1 MAKNLCMGCMREI
14 SENDSVCPY
23 CGYAVGT
30 GVSEAYY
37 LEPRTVL
44 SNKYMVGKVLGYG
57 GFGVTYIGYDL
68 VMEQAVAVKE
78 YFPSD
83 FATRG
88 FGSRKLTV
96 YPGDA
101 RIQFE
106 NGLRGFIEEA
116 RRLAQC
122 SSIPEIVRVYD
133 CFRENE
139 TGYIIMEFLKG
150 QTVRELLQQK
160 GRLPYEEAEH
170 IILHVL
176 EGLSAVHKVG
186 IIHRD
191 IAPDNIFIMEDGTV
205 KLLDFGAAR
214 YAASLYSRS
223 LSVILKPGYAPEEQ
237 YRSHGEQGPWTD
249 VYGAGASF
257 YRMITGLRPEEALE
271 RMIDDQLRKPSE
283 LGVQIPPEKEAVLL
297 KSLAVHRRDRISSAE
312 EFRRLLLENTEKK
325 AASQE
330 RENDRPLTE
339 ERERDQE
346 EKQEWNQEHK
356 PENQGR
362 KSENREQFGN
372 REKPDNQEKSENREK
387 SGNREQPGKHEKSEN
402 RERKSESREQPESRE
417 QFGNREKPE
426 SREKSENRERQEN
439 REQQE
444 KERFPAETRGEKKSR
459 RARVSGLA
467 SALVLLIVAV
477 AVLATGLPWKGKTGV
492 SETGK
497 ELDITDKSGTGTETD
512 TVTENE
518 PESESEAEAGNEPES
533 ESGSGAEGESEA
545 DNDTEK
551 DTVTGNETENE
562 SEAEAE
568 NESEADSEEEKDT
581 VTENEPENESEPG
594 AENESEAD
602 SEEEKDTV
610 TESEPENESK
620 PGAENESEADS
631 EEEKDT
637 VAESETE
644 SESEA
649 EAAAALA
656 LEQKRSIGGWEEIGS
671 IMTGGAIAPLSIEP
685 SVSAEETDDTL
696 LNWLD
701 GVQTTTWRTPEGNT
715 GVGESVTFTFS
726 GEERISGMYLFAG
739 SYSSE
744 MHEQMSRPKKITL
757 EFDDAKAE
765 LEIEDT
771 MRVHYLVLDEPVNS
785 ETVTVHIDEIYE
797 SAGSQ
802 VLQIQDMVFWDD
814 ELKFMSNYGYEDYT
828 NLMADSTGIIS
839 SEGISVEKAFP
850 LSAAEGDVS
859 GFCDKL
865 GATYLSS
872 DGSQI
877 RLRWR
882 EPIDRVGYLGD
893 YDAIIGAYLCALEEN
908 WSREKY
914 LEEGLNPLI
923 GNFEPE
929 EIGIRMIDLNGDGIL
944 ELLIG
949 PVYSGD
955 NSSMGAV
962 LSREVYEIYTSVEDE
977 SHDKALRVLSIPDNT
992 AFLLLTSD
1000 NRLASVELWGDGLTS
1015 GTLAKWGLGSPAE
1028 WFMEYSVLQT
1038 NMAEGSGGT
1047 SYRSTGGRTRDS
1059 YSQISDEEKENQVHW
1074 IHTEYASIVQQ
1085 EVDTAFLP
1093 ISTFRK

>member
-150 QTVRELLQQK
+150 QTARELLRQK

-325 AASQE
+325 GASQE

-346 EKQEWNQEHK
+346 KKQEWNQEHK

-362 KSENREQFGN
+362 KSENREQIGS

-387 SGNREQPGKHEKSEN
+387 SGNREQPGNHE
-402 RERKSESREQPESRE
+402 RTSESREKPESREESGSQEQSESRE

-444 KERFPAETRGEKKSR
+444 KERFPSGAQGGKKGR
-459 RARVSGLA
+459 RAWVFGL
-467 SALVLLIVAV
+467 SSVLVLLIAVV
-477 AVLATGLPWKGKTGV
+477 AVLTADLPWRGKTGL

-512 TVTENE
+512 TVTESE

-545 DNDTEK
+545 DNDTDTEK
-551 DTVTGNETENE
+551 DTVTGNEPENE
-562 SEAEAE
+562 SEAEAGKASKNE
-568 NESEADSEEEKDT
+568 SGSGTEGESEADSEEEKDT
-581 VTENEPENESEPG
+581 VTGNEP
-594 AENESEAD
+594 
-602 SEEEKDTV
+602 
-610 TESEPENESK
+610 
-620 PGAENESEADS
+620 
-631 EEEKDT
+631 
-637 VAESETE
+637 
-644 SESEA
+644 ESEA

-701 GVQTTTWRTPEGNT
+701 GVQAATWRTPEGNT

-744 MHEQMSRPKKITL
+744 MNEQMSRPKKITL

-771 MRVHYLVLDEPVNS
+771 MRVHYLVLDESVNS

-1000 NRLASVELWGDGLTS
+1000 NRLASVELWGNGLTS